1 MVSGSAQP
9 QVVIRDLKDVQI
21 DLPPI
26 RQQRCIA
33 AVLDTVDAAIRETDA
48 VIAKQEQVKMGL
60 LQDLLT
66 RGLDANRRHRDPAC
80 HFEQFQAT
88 ALGQLPE

>member
-1 MVSGSAQP
+1 MV
-9 QVVIRDLKDVQI
+9 IKDLKDVQI

-33 AVLDTVDAAIRETDA
+33 AVVDTVDAAICETGA
-48 VIAKQEQVKMGL
+48 VIAKQEQVKTGL

-66 RGLDANRRHRDPAC
+66 RGLDANGRLRDPARYL
-80 HFEQFQAT
+80 EQFQAT